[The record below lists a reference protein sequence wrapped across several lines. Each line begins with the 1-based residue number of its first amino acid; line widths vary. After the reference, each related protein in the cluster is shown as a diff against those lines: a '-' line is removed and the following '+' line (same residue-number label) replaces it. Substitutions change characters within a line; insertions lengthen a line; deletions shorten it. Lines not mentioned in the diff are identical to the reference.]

1 MSYTVNKSNSSASPN
16 QYTVQDGVVNTQT
29 DLSFIGKG
37 YAGYGEVIA
46 ENFLHLMENFANTTA
61 PTKPVLGQLWYDST
75 ANRLKVY
82 SGTVFVPSG
91 GNVPYQSSEPTTP
104 SQGDLWI
111 DSDTGQLYYYNGASS
126 VLVGPPS
133 STGNTNGFTYDVIVD
148 SSDASQNITKWFN
161 DGNLIAIIS
170 EDTFTPKA
178 TLSGFATIKKGITL
192 TTAIADTKFQG
203 TATDSDALGGVSAAS
218 YLRSNANDTTAGTL
232 GIVTDSGMTVG
243 ADSDLS
249 ITVDSTGVIVS
260 NVIVDTDIT
269 FKMND
274 GGVTTTL
281 MTLDGSASRVGIGT
295 TTPSST
301 LEVAGTITAT
311 AITVTSVG
319 NVTGN
324 LAGNLAGNVTSTG
337 ANTMGTLTLAGT
349 LITKAI
355 LPDNADTYDIGSST
369 LGYNTVHAKATS
381 AQYADLAE
389 IYESDSEYEVGT
401 VVIFGGDKEIT
412 MSTMGADPRVAG
424 IISENPAY
432 LMNSEATGQ
441 AVALQGK
448 VPCKVVGQISK
459 GDMLVTHSQHPGVA
473 RKGTNP
479 SMGTVIGKALEEY
492 NSTEI
497 GTINIVAGRL

>member
-91 GNVPYQSSEPTTP
+91 GNVPYQSSEPTAP
-104 SQGDLWI
+104 AQGDIWI
-111 DSDTGQLYYYNGASS
+111 DSDTGQMYYYNGATSI
-126 VLVGPPS
+126 LVGPPS
-133 STGNTNGFTYDVIVD
+133 STGNTNGFTYDVIID

-232 GIVTDSGMTVG
+232 GIITDSGMTVG

-319 NVTGN
+319 NVIGN
-324 LAGNLAGNVTSTG
+324 LAGNLTGNVTSTG

-349 LITKAI
+349 LTSKAI
-355 LPDNADTYDIGSST
+355 LPDANLSYDIGSLT
-369 LGYNTVHAKATS
+369 KKYNTVHAKATS
-381 AQYADLAE
+381 AQ
-389 IYESDSEYEVGT
+389 
-401 VVIFGGDKEIT
+401 
-412 MSTMGADPRVAG
+412 
-424 IISENPAY
+424 
-432 LMNSEATGQ
+432 
-441 AVALQGK
+441 
-448 VPCKVVGQISK
+448 
-459 GDMLVTHSQHPGVA
+459 
-473 RKGTNP
+473 
-479 SMGTVIGKALEEY
+479 
-492 NSTEI
+492 
-497 GTINIVAGRL
+497 

>member
-1 MSYTVNKSNSSASPN
+1 MAYTVNKTNSAASPN

-29 DLSFIGKG
+29 DLSFVGKG

-46 ENFLHLMENFANTTA
+46 ENFLALMENFANTTA
-61 PTKPVLGQLWYDST
+61 PTKPITGQLWYDTS
-75 ANRLKVY
+75 ASRLKIY
-82 SGTVFVPSG
+82 TGSTFVPPG
-91 GNVPYQSSEPTTP
+91 ANVPYQSTAP
-104 SQGDLWI
+104 SVLTQGDLWI
-111 DSDTGQLYYYNGASS
+111 DSDNGQLFYYNGSS
-126 VLVGPPS
+126 SILVGPAS
-133 STGNTNGFTYDVIVD
+133 TTGNTNGFIYDSLLD
-148 SSDASQNITKWFN
+148 STDATQNITKWYN
-161 DGNLIAIIS
+161 DGNLIATIS
-170 EDTFTPKA
+170 EDTFTPK
-178 TLSGFATIKKGITL
+178 TSITGFATVKKGITL
-192 TTAIADTKFQG
+192 TTAISDVKFQG
-203 TATDSDALGGVSAAS
+203 TATDSDKLGGALAS
-218 YLRSNANDTTAGTL
+218 TFMKSNANDTTSGTFGVVNDGGL
-232 GIVTDSGMTVG
+232 QVG

-260 NVIVDTDIT
+260 NVISDSDIT
-269 FKMND
+269 FKVND

-281 MTLDGSASRVGIGT
+281 VTMDGSLSRVGIGT
-295 TTPSST
+295 TTPST
-301 LEVAGTITAT
+301 KLQVAGTVTAT
-311 AITVTSVG
+311 AFAGPLTGAVTG

-324 LAGNLAGNVTSTG
+324 IAGSGTSSLG
-337 ANTMGTLTLAGT
+337 ATTLSGTLT
-349 LITKAI
+349 TKTI
-355 LPDNADTYDIGSST
+355 LPDTDATYDVGSASK
-369 LGYNTVHAKATS
+369 GYNTVYAKATS

-389 IYESDSEYEVGT
+389 IYEADLEYEVGT

-412 MSTMGADPRVAG
+412 VSSMGADPRVAG
-424 IISENPAY
+424 VISGAPAY
-432 LMNSEATGQ
+432 LMNSEATGL